1 MQRNQYFCDYMGY
14 RYVELQRIA
23 DICADAARKGE
34 ANVTLDCDDLTEDDL
49 RYLEKEVARRLAND
63 NACTF

>member
-1 MQRNQYFCDYMGY
+1 MQRNQDFCDYMGY
-14 RYVELQRIA
+14 RYVELQRIG

-34 ANVTLDCDDLTEDDL
+34 TNVTLDCDDLTEDDL
-49 RYLEKEVARRLAND
+49 RYLEKEVARRLTDD

>member
-1 MQRNQYFCDYMGY
+1 MQRNQDFCDYMGY

-49 RYLEKEVARRLAND
+49 RYLEKEVARRLTDD

>member
-1 MQRNQYFCDYMGY
+1 MQRNQDFCDYMGY

-34 ANVTLDCDDLTEDDL
+34 TNVTLDCDDLTEDDL
-49 RYLEKEVARRLAND
+49 RYLEKEVARRLSRD
-63 NACTF
+63 GI

>member
-1 MQRNQYFCDYMGY
+1 MQRNQDFYDYMGY

>member
-1 MQRNQYFCDYMGY
+1 MQRNQDFCDYMGY

>member
-1 MQRNQYFCDYMGY
+1 MQRNQDFCDYMGY

-34 ANVTLDCDDLTEDDL
+34 TNVTLYCDDLTEDDL
-49 RYLEKEVARRLAND
+49 RYLEKEVARRLTDD

>member
-1 MQRNQYFCDYMGY
+1 MQRNQDFCDYMGY

-34 ANVTLDCDDLTEDDL
+34 TNVTLDCDDLTEDDL
-49 RYLEKEVARRLAND
+49 RYLEKEVARRLTDD